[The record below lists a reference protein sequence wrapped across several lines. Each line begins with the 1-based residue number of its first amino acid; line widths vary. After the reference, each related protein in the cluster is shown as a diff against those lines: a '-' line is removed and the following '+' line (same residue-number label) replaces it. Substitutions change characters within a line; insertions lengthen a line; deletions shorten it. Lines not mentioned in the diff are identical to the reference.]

1 MRERNG
7 GRRREREGGGR
18 MWGPGKRR
26 GGGGGG
32 GVWELGREEG
42 NGMQGNLGGIG
53 RWRGLFAAS
62 AGFLFAL
69 GSVRWPPWVC
79 FALVLARFG
88 SSLLGFVELS
98 GGAGEWGE
106 GFAVAGAGAPS
117 KSQAVQSRG
126 GRRSRCACDGWA
138 QALRPLLPMRIRAA
152 AYCTCCC
159 SCLHKWGWGTVKR
172 EDFW

>member
-7 GRRREREGGGR
+7 GRRREREGGTDVGA
-18 MWGPGKRR
+18 GEETRR
-26 GGGGGG
+26 RRRRRC
-32 GVWELGREEG
+32 VGREEG

-117 KSQAVQSRG
+117 KSQAVQSREG
-126 GRRSRCACDGWA
+126 RSRCACDGWA
-138 QALRPLLPMRIRAA
+138 QAFRPLLPMRIRAA